1 MMDNNMVTLTMMII
15 FISIIAILVLI
26 CGFCVCMRLL
36 YKKCRNIQERPIP
49 SFLSSIY
56 AAERDND
63 DYMRW
68 GGWLP

>member
-1 MMDNNMVTLTMMII
+1 MKYNNMVTLTMMII

-26 CGFCVCMRLL
+26 CVFCVCIRLL
-36 YKKCRNIQERPIP
+36 YKKCRNIQARPRP
-49 SFLSSIY
+49 SFLSSTY

-68 GGWLP
+68 GGWVS